1 MNDTPIGQ
9 DIGSD
14 AVEEMRLASA
24 RFWAE
29 WGSRYPAMSADRK
42 TALQTQLALILEQA
56 RGVAT
61 ANHTLAWENIDF
73 DPSAVGLTRPVP
85 STAQQGNAALWLKID
100 DGDFDWVKVWPVA
113 TNGGGGGVFVKAWAV
128 DYTIGGPLTTA
139 DLTGLGWSIFNS
151 QPPAWPYL
159 TYPSYPNVSGLN
171 TSTTPPHPGNGLC
184 WLDQT
189 SNMPIMVFPLANLGL
204 PKLSTLAEFWIF
216 AEIAQTY
223 GDFSSSEDY
232 WLGVGDC
239 FNTLG
244 SPNVLESNF
253 AYVVKKQSY
262 ASGPSTSKTA
272 GGVGTYP
279 PSGGSVLTI
288 AASAA
293 NNDNLIALRVLP
305 DKAEVYS
312 GVATSTG
319 VALDTFD
326 NIRAALTLRG
336 HLIPSHGMRSGSE
349 AAAWAGSTVVNLIL
363 TSYANRNGFTDQS
376 GPSWKRLRID
386 YALAGS
392 NSNGGTGMDA
402 GYTTVAVA
410 SGDITGF
417 GAGRN
422 LLVSNAGPLVGID
435 STGLAD
441 GTRLDIT
448 ATVDLPITSLGSTTH
463 TQIKG
468 PFDNGTYP
476 SWTLPA
482 GEEVSLKLH
491 LTGSGAPFWK
501 YIGGSAG

>member
-1 MNDTPIGQ
+1 
-9 DIGSD
+9 
-14 AVEEMRLASA
+14 
-24 RFWAE
+24 
-29 WGSRYPAMSADRK
+29 
-42 TALQTQLALILEQA
+42 
-56 RGVAT
+56 
-61 ANHTLAWENIDF
+61 
-73 DPSAVGLTRPVP
+73 
-85 STAQQGNAALWLKID
+85 
-100 DGDFDWVKVWPVA
+100 
-113 TNGGGGGVFVKAWAV
+113 
-128 DYTIGGPLTTA
+128 
-139 DLTGLGWSIFNS
+139 
-151 QPPAWPYL
+151 
-159 TYPSYPNVSGLN
+159 
-171 TSTTPPHPGNGLC
+171 
-184 WLDQT
+184 
-189 SNMPIMVFPLANLGL
+189 
-204 PKLSTLAEFWIF
+204 
-216 AEIAQTY
+216 
-223 GDFSSSEDY
+223 
-232 WLGVGDC
+232 
-239 FNTLG
+239 
-244 SPNVLESNF
+244 
-253 AYVVKKQSY
+253 
-262 ASGPSTSKTA
+262 
-272 GGVGTYP
+272 
-279 PSGGSVLTI
+279 
-288 AASAA
+288 
-293 NNDNLIALRVLP
+293 VLP